1 MARDPAKAKASN
13 GSLLWRILGKD
24 RPIMDPLDIDIID
37 GKVVRG
43 ASNIST
49 PPPSQLVNLEP
60 PTPSPDYL
68 EPPPPRIEVP
78 VLPDPEPVAQ
88 QPANPTITP
97 PVEVPETPLIATP
110 LLSEPFSPPLPD
122 DEPEAVPERSRGVFS
137 ETVAAASVALLQSTA
152 QKKSR
157 SPSEEADRNF
167 RFRLPPGLKKQFRD
181 KCDAN
186 GQDMSKVIVNLIRA
200 YVAVL
205 LIAVSIFA
213 VPSSSKYTTNDIVSY
228 CCDNCG
234 FSWIEK
240 FPVTAAL
247 GLRSALTDA
256 GTGTDTAALFYGR
269 HRVEVAVSVPLWS
282 ASGSRQLKQQK
293 AEFVSSILRDL
304 AGLCNQEKLTATLE
318 AQVRALTEVNKR
330 VASRVESG
338 QSNQTELGKSALDL
352 TTAQI
357 KLHEARAKLDEF
369 VMALA
374 SRAGEQWQKARNM
387 VLAWDRKLYD

>member
-1 MARDPAKAKASN
+1 M
-13 GSLLWRILGKD
+13 
-24 RPIMDPLDIDIID
+24 
-37 GKVVRG
+37 
-43 ASNIST
+43 
-49 PPPSQLVNLEP
+49 
-60 PTPSPDYL
+60 
-68 EPPPPRIEVP
+68 
-78 VLPDPEPVAQ
+78 
-88 QPANPTITP
+88 
-97 PVEVPETPLIATP
+97 
-110 LLSEPFSPPLPD
+110 
-122 DEPEAVPERSRGVFS
+122 FS

-152 QKKSR
+152 QKKTR
-157 SPSEEADRNF
+157 LPSEEADRNF

-213 VPSSSKYTTNDIVSY
+213 VPSTSKYTTNDIVSY

-338 QSNQTELGKSALDL
+338 QSNQTELDKSALDL

-357 KLHEARAKLDEF
+357 KLHEARAKLDEL
-369 VMALA
+369 VMAIA